1 MEHARSRKFR
11 RRPGAVL
18 TALLLAASLVT
29 AGCGSGDE
37 PEATDGPV
45 TISWGWW
52 SNTPEKDALYRK
64 WLDGFEAANP
74 NIKIKSEFLPW
85 DAYWDKVKTT
95 TAGGNAYD
103 VVGLCS
109 CFAASYFDNEVFA
122 DLKKMDGYAD
132 ATKGAQPGP
141 VGVFGWK
148 DKQYAMPVGISVPLV
163 GYNKDLFKAA
173 GVATPDPSVP
183 MTFDAFKEMAKKLTK
198 VNAAGKVTQYALHP
212 GSINFWES
220 LIAMRG
226 GSMYDNFVSPTKV
239 TVNSPQGIAG
249 LADYASLFTDKIVP
263 PIDEQRE
270 NQWLNGDLDSLRT
283 GKVAMAR
290 VGPWNF
296 ADIAAKSPNIG
307 VFPLP
312 KIGDSLVLY
321 SGANGYAI
329 SGESEHPKEAW
340 AFLKWM
346 LKTENQVEFAKFS
359 DVPVDVEALK
369 KLPEFITPKDF
380 APTLLASVPA
390 FRPGLLTVKEELGKD
405 VGLIIDDLGRGK
417 LTPEQAAGEIEKKGN
432 ALLTQ

>member
-1 MEHARSRKFR
+1 MEHARTPTLR
-11 RRPGAVL
+11 RRTGLVL
-18 TALLLAASLVT
+18 GALLLATGLVT
-29 AGCGSGDE
+29 GACGSDDADTQG
-37 PEATDGPV
+37 GPV
-45 TISWGWW
+45 TLSWGWW

-64 WLDGFEAANP
+64 WLDSFESSHP

-95 TAGGNAYD
+95 TAGGNSFD

-109 CFAASYFDNEVFA
+109 CFAASYFDNEVFT
-122 DLKKMDGYAD
+122 DLKTFSDFSTGVAQAEAD
-132 ATKGAQPGP
+132 P

-148 DKQYAMPVGISVPLV
+148 GKQYALPVGLSVPLI

-173 GVATPDPSVP
+173 GVATPDPTTP
-183 MTFDAFKEMAKKLTK
+183 MSLDAFKEMARKLTK
-198 VNAAGKVTQYALHP
+198 VEGTKVTQYALHP
-212 GSINFWES
+212 GSLNYWEA

-239 TVNSPQGIAG
+239 TINTPEGIAG
-249 LADYASLFTDKIVP
+249 LADYRSLFTDNIVP

-283 GKVAMAR
+283 GKIAMAR

-296 ADIAAKSPNIG
+296 ADIASKSPNIG
-307 VFPLP
+307 VMPLP
-312 KIGDSLVLY
+312 IVGGKLSFY

-329 SGESEHPKEAW
+329 SASSKHPKEAW
-340 AFLKWM
+340 EFLKWM
-346 LKTENQVEFAKFS
+346 LQTPNQVEFAKFS
-359 DVPVDVEALK
+359 DVPVDKSALK
-369 KLPEFITPKDF
+369 QLGDFITPKEF
-380 APTLLASVPA
+380 APTLLASVSG

-417 LTPEQAAGEIEKKGN
+417 LTPQQAAAEIEKKGN
-432 ALLTQ
+432 ALLKQ

>member
-1 MEHARSRKFR
+1 MEQYRPRKAR

-18 TALLLAASLVT
+18 TALLLAASLVMG
-29 AGCGSGDE
+29 ACGSGDDD
-37 PEATDGPV
+37 ASADGPV

-52 SNTPEKDALYRK
+52 TNTPEKDALYRK
-64 WLDGFEAANP
+64 WLGTFESSHP

-109 CFAASYFDNEVFA
+109 CFAASYFDNEVFL
-122 DLKKMDGYAD
+122 DLKKFDDYGGSVA
-132 ATKGAQPGP
+132 GAQPGP
-141 VGVFGWK
+141 VGVFGWQ
-148 DKQYAMPVGISVPLV
+148 DKQYALPVGVSVPLL

-173 GVATPDPSVP
+173 GVAEPDPAVP
-183 MTFDAFKEMAKKLTK
+183 MSFDAFKEMAKKLTK
-198 VNAAGKVTQYALHP
+198 TSGSKVTQYALHP

-220 LIAMRG
+220 LIAMHG
-226 GSMYDNFVSPTKV
+226 GSMYDNFVGPKKV
-239 TVNSPQGIAG
+239 TINSPQGIAG
-249 LADYASLFTDKIVP
+249 LADYASLFTEKIVP

-296 ADIAAKSPNIG
+296 ADIAATSPNIG
-307 VFPLP
+307 VAPLP
-312 KIGDSLVLY
+312 KVGNELLLY

-329 SGESEHPKEAW
+329 SAESEHPKESW
-340 AFLKWM
+340 EFLKWM

-359 DVPVDVEALK
+359 DVPVDVDALER
-369 KLPEFITPKDF
+369 LPEFITPTEF

-390 FRPGLLTVKEELGKD
+390 FRPGLLTVQEELGKD

-417 LTPEQAAGEIEKKGN
+417 LTPEQAAAKIEQKGN
-432 ALLTQ
+432 ALLAQ

>member
-1 MEHARSRKFR
+1 MEHPRPRTFR
-11 RRPGAVL
+11 RRSGVVL
-18 TALLLAASLVT
+18 SALLLAASLVT
-29 AGCGSGDE
+29 AACGGDD
-37 PEATDGPV
+37 PADDGGPA

-64 WLDGFEAANP
+64 WLDSFEASHP

-122 DLKKMDGYAD
+122 DLKQFGDYD
-132 ATKGAQPGP
+132 ASVAGAQPGP
-141 VGVFGWK
+141 VGVFGWQG
-148 DKQYAMPVGISVPLV
+148 KQYAMPVGISVPLI

-173 GVATPDPSVP
+173 GVPDPDPAKP
-183 MTFDAFKEMAKKLTK
+183 MTLDEFKAMAKKLTK
-198 VNAAGKVTQYALHP
+198 VDGKGKATQYALHP
-212 GSINFWES
+212 GSLNFWES

-226 GSMYDNFVSPTKV
+226 GSMYDSFVSPTKV
-239 TVNSPQGIAG
+239 TINTPQGIAG
-249 LADYASLFTDKIVP
+249 LADYAGLFADKIVP

-312 KIGDSLVLY
+312 KVGDSLVLY

-329 SGESEHPKEAW
+329 SAESEHKEAAW
-340 AFLKWM
+340 EFLKWM

-359 DVPVDVEALK
+359 DVPVDKAALE
-369 KLPEFITPKDF
+369 KLPDFINPKAF
-380 APTLLASVPA
+380 APTLLVSVPA

-417 LTPEQAAGEIEKKGN
+417 LTPEQAAAEIEKKGN
-432 ALLTQ
+432 ALLSQQ